1 MRYSLFFVL
10 VTLLAFGCGNPHL
23 KSESLIRDTQGVTP
37 GDGGDLVVTNADG
50 NRELSIV
57 TADPASNGTL
67 ELVNRGDL
75 DYTFSAEFAS
85 GANFRWNGGSYP
97 GVSGSCS
104 QTQGPGTRCTFDI
117 EFFAEAPGIYTD
129 NLILTYA
136 PTASPALTR
145 RVLIPLRGERLADQ
159 LLGLD
164 LTSAAGGSD
173 LQIESR
179 TPLARGFVNQHN
191 PNADELITR
200 YRFDNGAHFLLGSNG
215 TCTGTQAGNDT
226 CSVEIVFGANVEGR
240 YSDTL
245 IVTYALKARPQ
256 WTREVRLSLT
266 GVRLPNSST
275 PPPTDC
281 GDSRQVLQPNLSTV
295 SHSGITFPY
304 LDSVPDQSIRLG
316 KLHGTQTNSRV
327 LLLNRRTVRNAQ
339 VYVSYDV
346 PAIDGE
352 ITDIFMNLDVSKV
365 IRDDYPNSESLCLS
379 TTGLKTCSGREF
391 SVTSWKELRNHAFWT
406 SYPGPVNTT
415 YQDEFA
421 KGLARCGRYLCFS
434 MEKTF
439 SAKELFE
446 LNTSQL
452 SGLKGKPLHLIF
464 SDDTRL
470 KKIPT
475 LTIVVKK
482 PDGCRQE

>member
-1 MRYSLFFVL
+1 MRYALFSVL

-23 KSESLIRDTQGVTP
+23 KSESLVRDTQGVTP

-57 TADPASNGTL
+57 TGDPASNGLL

-75 DYTFSAEFAS
+75 DYTLTVEFAS
-85 GANFRWNGGSYP
+85 GANFRWTGGTYP
-97 GVSGSCS
+97 GTSGSCAE
-104 QTQGPGTRCTFDI
+104 TQAPGTRCTFDI
-117 EFFAEAPGIYTD
+117 EFFAATPGVYTD
-129 NLILTYA
+129 TLILTYA
-136 PTASPALTR
+136 PTTSPARTS

-159 LLGLD
+159 LLALD
-164 LTSAAGGSD
+164 LTSLNGGAA
-173 LQIESR
+173 LEIESR
-179 TPLARGFVNQHN
+179 APLARGFVNQYN
-191 PNADELITR
+191 PNADEIITQ
-200 YRFDNGAHFLLGSNG
+200 YRFDTGAHFLLGVNG
-215 TCTGTQAGNDT
+215 TCTGTQAGDDT
-226 CSVEIVFGANVEGR
+226 CSVEVVFGANVEGR
-240 YSDTL
+240 YTDAL
-245 IVTYALKARPQ
+245 IVTYALRSRPQ
-256 WTREVRLSLT
+256 WTREVRLPLV
-266 GVRLPNSST
+266 GVRLPSTTT
-275 PPPTDC
+275 PPPTGC
-281 GDSRQVLQPNLSTV
+281 GEARHVITSNASTV
-295 SHSGITFPY
+295 SHSKITFPY
-304 LDSVPDQSIRLG
+304 LDAVPEHNIRLG

-327 LLLNRRTVRNAQ
+327 FPLNRRTVRNAQ
-339 VYVSYDV
+339 VYVSYEV

-352 ITDIFMNLDVSKV
+352 ITDIFMNVDVSKV

-391 SVTSWKELRNHAFWT
+391 SVTTWKDLRNPAFWT

-421 KGLARCGRYLCFS
+421 KGLARCGRYLCYS
-434 MEKTF
+434 MEKNF

-446 LNTSQL
+446 LNADHLAS
-452 SGLKGKPLHLIF
+452 LKGKPLHLIF

-475 LTIVVKK
+475 LTVVVKK

>member
-37 GDGGDLVVTNADG
+37 GDGGDLVVTNGDG

-67 ELVNRGDL
+67 ELVNRGEL

-85 GANFRWNGGSYP
+85 GTNFRWNGGSYP

-117 EFFAEAPGIYTD
+117 EFFAEAPGLYTD

-145 RVLIPLRGERLADQ
+145 RVLIPLRGERVADNVLALNLSSLNGDPA
-159 LLGLD
+159 LELE
-164 LTSAAGGSD
+164 TV
-173 LQIESR
+173 
-179 TPLARGFVNQHN
+179 TNLASGFVNQYN
-191 PNADELITR
+191 PNSSEVITQ
-200 YRFDNGAHFLLGSNG
+200 YRLNNGTHFRLGTSG
-215 TCTGTQAGNDT
+215 TCTGTQAANDT
-226 CSVEIVFGANVEGR
+226 CSLEIVFSANSEGR
-240 YSDTL
+240 YTDAL
-245 IVTYALKARPQ
+245 VVTYALKASPAQ
-256 WTREVRLSLT
+256 TREVRLALT
-266 GVRLPNSST
+266 GHRRSSTT
-275 PPPTDC
+275 PPPIGC
-281 GDSRQVLQPNLSTV
+281 GESRSIVMPKLSTV
-295 SHSGITFPY
+295 SHSGISFPY
-304 LDSVPDQSIRLG
+304 LDAVPEQNIRLG

-327 LLLNRRTVRNAQ
+327 ILLNRRTVRNAQ

-346 PAIDGE
+346 PAVEGE
-352 ITDIFMNLDVSKV
+352 ITDIFMNVDVSKV

-391 SVTSWKELRNHAFWT
+391 SVTSWKELRNPSFWT
-406 SYPGPVNTT
+406 SYASPVNTT

-421 KGLARCGRYLCFS
+421 KGLARCGRFLCYS
-434 MEKTF
+434 MEKNF
-439 SAKELFE
+439 SAKDLFE
-446 LNTSQL
+446 LNADQL
-452 SGLKGKPLHLIF
+452 ASLKGKPLHLIF

-475 LTIVVKK
+475 LTVIVKK
-482 PDGCRQE
+482 PVGCQ